1 MYLESLFIL
10 KGHDTTAAAMNWAVH
25 LIGANPEVQE
35 KVHQEID
42 AIFGNK
48 FLLYTMQCYWV

>member
-1 MYLESLFIL
+1 M

-48 FLLYTMQCYWV
+48 FVFYAHSNTMEFIFCYT